1 MHPASQ
7 LRFRR
12 AVSVA
17 VLLGGV
23 LCLPVQGAG
32 QTAQRF
38 SVQLSGLGSAPFGGG
53 LDGIDL
59 GAGFEAQVR
68 YNPGTFSIGAGF
80 DMTFHKVELTPD
92 TTVTLAGGFVEPR
105 YVIDVGSNRFAPYIS
120 ARGAV
125 SQTKV
130 DIGTSTSTATGYTLN
145 GGGGLLVVLGERANI
160 DLGATLGFKDVG
172 TAEFPTGTFD
182 LGSGSNLIVRF
193 GLAFGLGG

>member
-1 MHPASQ
+1 MRNGLRDHVLGFGQIALVLVLGLLLPAEGS
-7 LRFRR
+7 
-12 AVSVA
+12 
-17 VLLGGV
+17 
-23 LCLPVQGAG
+23 G

-38 SVQLSGLGSAPFGGG
+38 SIQFSGLGSLPFGGG

-68 YNPGTFSIGAGF
+68 YNPGAFSLGAGF
-80 DMTFHKVELTPD
+80 DMTFHTVELTPD

-105 YVIDVGSNRFAPYIS
+105 YVIDIGSNRFAPYIS

-130 DIGTSTSTATGYTLN
+130 DTGTATGTATGYTLN
-145 GGGGLLVVLGERANI
+145 GGGGVLLVLGERANL

-172 TAEFPTGTFD
+172 TAEFTTGTFD
-182 LGSGSNLIVRF
+182 LGSGSNLIVRL